1 MTEAKKQTTL
11 DTLALQADQIDS
23 EAQQDAQQP
32 GQEQEPQP
40 EAPQAPTNAQVI
52 AGALAMGREV
62 FCAVSKLKSPKI
74 HLNDEAVQQL
84 GAVWGPVCDKHGWD
98 MNAAMGDWG
107 IEIAAIVVT
116 AQIGLTLRAA
126 VVEEI
131 AARNAK
137 PVQAETVGEG
147 EPVSHGG

>member
-1 MTEAKKQTTL
+1 MSEAKKPTTL
-11 DTLALQADQIDS
+11 DALALQADQIDS
-23 EAQQDAQQP
+23 KAQQDAKP
-32 GQEQEPQP
+32 EGQAQEPQP
-40 EAPQAPTNAQVI
+40 EAAPAPTNAQVI

-62 FCAVSKLKSPKI
+62 FCAVSKLQSPRF

-98 MNAAMGDWG
+98 LNAAMGDWG
-107 IEIAAIVVT
+107 IEIAALVVT

-147 EPVSHGG
+147 EPVHHGV